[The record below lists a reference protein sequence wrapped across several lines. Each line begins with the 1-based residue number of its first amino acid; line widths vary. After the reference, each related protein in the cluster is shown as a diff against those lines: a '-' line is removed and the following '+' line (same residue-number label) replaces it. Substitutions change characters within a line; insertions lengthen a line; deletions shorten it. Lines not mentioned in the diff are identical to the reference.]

1 MGQPRGLFKLHRRI
15 DSVRILP
22 KCYLLVVLSMAFMN
36 KLVFIDDDERELKDF
51 GSLVEGE
58 YTCTLMHWPNDREK
72 LFSGQAPDLFVS
84 DLYLPSGDG
93 DHQPNAEQIQEAAS
107 TAREIAHRFHS
118 LYAGGT
124 QAAESIEHCKARLR
138 DTMTL
143 ITYAYDELLRRQ
155 WEALGQSP
163 RNGIALLEQVRERF
177 PEIPFVFYSRK
188 MNSEDA
194 IKTLQAGAVDA
205 IRKGVDREE
214 LLTRLREAQQFRGR
228 RRFLQA

>member
-1 MGQPRGLFKLHRRI
+1 
-15 DSVRILP
+15 
-22 KCYLLVVLSMAFMN
+22 MN
-36 KLVFIDDDERELKDF
+36 KLVFIDDDERELNEF
-51 GSLVEGE
+51 GPLVEGE
-58 YTCTLMHWPNDREK
+58 YNCTLIHWPNDREK
-72 LFSGQAPDLFVS
+72 LFSGEAPDLFVS
-84 DLYLPSGDG
+84 DLYLPSADG
-93 DHQPNAEQIQEAAS
+93 DRKPNTEQIEEAAS

-124 QAAESIEHCKARLR
+124 QAVESIELCKARLR

-163 RNGIALLEQVRERF
+163 DNGTALLEQVRERF
-177 PEIPFVFYSRK
+177 PDTPFVFYSRK
-188 MNSEDA
+188 INSEET
-194 IKTLQAGAVDA
+194 IKVLQAGAVDA

-214 LLTRLREAQQFRGR
+214 LLARLRDAQRFRGR